1 MNVAEMNVGSGTET
15 DTAGDAVDKIREWL
29 CTKNPQARSIGLDDN
44 IIENRVIDSLQ
55 FITFLLFIEEMLGRK
70 LRSDE
75 VEEESFS
82 TIRAIRDNF
91 FA

>member
-1 MNVAEMNVGSGTET
+1 MKTTVGVENLESATAT
-15 DTAGDAVDKIREWL
+15 DVVQKIRDWL
-29 CTKNPQARSIGLDDN
+29 CTKNPEANSIGLDHN

-55 FITFLLFIEEMLGRK
+55 FITFLLFIEELLGRK